1 MPQPLR
7 FSDKTGKEST
17 HAHHLLP
24 ALLPEALSPPPPPS
38 NLWATQHNG
47 WRTQITEVGC
57 TKDKSLQSLIKLSG
71 LRMSDL
77 TKVFPAEWP
86 A

>member
-1 MPQPLR
+1 MPQSLR

-17 HAHHLLP
+17 HALHLLP
-24 ALLPEALSPPPPPS
+24 ALFPEALSPPAPG
-38 NLWATQHNG
+38 NLWATQHNR

-57 TKDKSLQSLIKLSG
+57 MKDKSLQSLIKLSG

-86 A
+86 V